1 LNNIANTF
9 IKTISSILVI
19 GIYTL
24 PASAETW
31 NLKNISIGVMLGD
44 EERTKNK
51 SLEGRKIV
59 LDGRY
64 VIHSEEHKNSDRPLC
79 CSRQSKR
86 DIFIGL
92 IDTQMRISADGDNLQ
107 YLRLGFTPWAT
118 QIKPLYEDSE
128 NLRTER
134 DMLELFAIRYITD
147 DLLEVDYYTE
157 LAVLRAARLGTYNWS
172 DSAFTAI
179 FGMQVSTGWAWAESK
194 DKTYGNVSNPFAGI
208 YYNVALEHET
218 WGKIYTTQRFVNG
231 FSFSSP
237 ARGHPTAR
245 EAQVRAGYLK
255 KLGDHSSIDIFIEK
269 RSFNFI
275 DGGLPALYTKSGSA
289 GVELFY
295 QWF

>member
-1 LNNIANTF
+1 LNNITNIC
-9 IKTISSILVI
+9 IKIISSMLLI
-19 GIYTL
+19 GICTI

-31 NLKNISIGVMLGD
+31 NLKNNSLGVVVGD
-44 EERTKNK
+44 EERTKDK

-64 VIHSEEHKNSDRPLC
+64 VIRSEEHKNSNRPNC

-86 DIFIGL
+86 DVFIGL
-92 IDTQMRISADGDNLQ
+92 IDTQLRISADGDDLQ
-107 YLRLGFTPWAT
+107 HLRLGFTPWAT
-118 QIKPLYEDSE
+118 QIKPRYGDSK

-157 LAVLRAARLGTYNWS
+157 LSVLRAARLGTYRWS
-172 DSAFTAI
+172 DSAFTAT

-194 DKTYGNVSNPFAGI
+194 NKTYNNVSNPFAGI

-255 KLGDHSSIDIFIEK
+255 KISDHFSIDIFIEK
-269 RSFNFI
+269 RSFNFV
-275 DGGLPALYTKSGSA
+275 DGGLPALYTKSGTA